1 MEMMKVY
8 HDFYLKCEVL
18 LFQKFKNNNL
28 TNYGFFSN
36 SASGLSW
43 NAMHKMMIIEL
54 ELIPDPDMY
63 ILFEIGKS
71 DGISYISNGY
81 SKILFKIL

>member
-1 MEMMKVY
+1 M
-8 HDFYLKCEVL
+8 D
-18 LFQKFKNNNL
+18 
-28 TNYGFFSN
+28 FFSN

-71 DGISYISNGY
+71 DGTSYISNGY